1 MPRIG
6 DLPDH
11 NEPNG
16 FLSYSCGEIL
26 SGSAFIRARILLF
39 GDLKIMESSKT
50 SQPAF
55 RTSDLT
61 LASFLRCRGFDI
73 AGLTRE
79 DGKTSF
85 VFEDS
90 TELRGAVLEYANNG
104 PVAVR
109 TFCGTMRDL
118 KAITR

>member
-1 MPRIG
+1 MV
-6 DLPDH
+6 
-11 NEPNG
+11 
-16 FLSYSCGEIL
+16 FLGE
-26 SGSAFIRARILLF
+26 
-39 GDLKIMESSKT
+39 LKIMKSSKT
-50 SQPAF
+50 EQSPF

-73 AGLTRE
+73 AALTRE
-79 DGKTSF
+79 DGRTSF
-85 VFEDS
+85 VFADS

-104 PVAVR
+104 SVEVR